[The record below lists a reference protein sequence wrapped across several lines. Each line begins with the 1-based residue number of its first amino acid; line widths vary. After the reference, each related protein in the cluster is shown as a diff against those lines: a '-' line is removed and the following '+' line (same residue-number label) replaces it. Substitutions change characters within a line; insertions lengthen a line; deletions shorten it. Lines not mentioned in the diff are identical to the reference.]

1 MNKINRHETILN
13 RDRVALVVIDIQERL
28 AKAMPKLD
36 EYYRNVGVLIKAFRR
51 LGAPVVVTEQYTKG
65 LGPTVPEIADA
76 LGDFE
81 PIEKM
86 TFSCAGE
93 PKYVEELQATGVN
106 QAVLSGMETHVC
118 VQQTALDLL
127 AAGYQVHVAADAV
140 RSRNK
145 QDWAFSLERMRQVG
159 VIITTTEAIVFEM
172 LVKCGT
178 DEFKD
183 ISKLVK

>member
-1 MNKINRHETILN
+1 MNDTPRHETILS
-13 RDRVALVVIDIQERL
+13 RDRAALVVIDIQERL
-28 AKAMPKLD
+28 ARAMPKLD

-51 LGAPVVVTEQYTKG
+51 LGTPVVVTEQYSKG
-65 LGPTVPEIADA
+65 LGPTVPEISDA

-81 PIEKM
+81 SIEKM

-93 PKYVEELQATGVN
+93 PKYVEAFRATGAV
-106 QAVLSGMETHVC
+106 QAVLCGMETHVC

-140 RSRNK
+140 RSRKK
-145 QDWAFSLERMRQVG
+145 QDWAFSLERMRQADV
-159 VIITTTEAIVFEM
+159 VITTTEAIVFEM

-183 ISKLVK
+183 ISKSIK

>member
-1 MNKINRHETILN
+1 M
-13 RDRVALVVIDIQERL
+13 VIDIQERL
-28 AKAMPKLD
+28 VRAMPKLD
-36 EYYRNVGVLIKAFRR
+36 EYYHNVGILIKAFRR
-51 LGAPVVVTEQYTKG
+51 LGAPVVVTEQYAKG

-76 LGDFE
+76 LGE
-81 PIEKM
+81 SESVEKM

-93 PKYVEELQATGVN
+93 PKYVEELKATGAN
-106 QAVLSGMETHVC
+106 QAVLCGMETHVC
-118 VQQTALDLL
+118 VQQTALDLV

-140 RSRNK
+140 RSRKK
-145 QDWAFSLERMRQVG
+145 QDWIFALERMRQAG
-159 VIITTTEAIVFEM
+159 VIITTTEAIIFEM

>member
-1 MNKINRHETILN
+1 MSEINRHGTILD
-13 RDRVALVVIDIQERL
+13 RDRAALVVIDIQERL
-28 AKAMPKLD
+28 ARVMPKLD

-51 LGAPVVVTEQYTKG
+51 LGVPVVVTQQYTKA

-93 PKYVEELQATGVN
+93 TKYVEALRATGAN
-106 QAVLSGMETHVC
+106 QAVLCGMETHVC
-118 VQQTALDLL
+118 VEQTALDLL

-140 RSRNK
+140 RSRKK
-145 QDWAFSLERMRQVG
+145 QDWAFSLERMRQAG
-159 VIITTTEAIVFEM
+159 VIVTTTEAIVFET

>member
-1 MNKINRHETILN
+1 MNEINRHETILG
-13 RDRVALVVIDIQERL
+13 RDRAALVVIDIQERL
-28 AKAMPKLD
+28 ARAMPKLD
-36 EYYRNVGVLIKAFRR
+36 EYYRNVGILIKVFRR
-51 LGAPVVVTEQYTKG
+51 LSAPIIVTEQYTKG

-86 TFSCAGE
+86 TFSCTGE
-93 PKYVEELQATGVN
+93 PDYIEAFQNTGVN

-127 AAGYQVHVAADAV
+127 AAGHQVHVAADAV
-140 RSRNK
+140 RSRKK
-145 QDWAFSLERMRQVG
+145 QEWAFALERLRQAG

>member
-1 MNKINRHETILN
+1 MKYTKRHETILG
-13 RDRVALVVIDIQERL
+13 RYRAALVVIDIQDRL
-28 AKAMPKLD
+28 ARAMPKLD

-51 LGAPVVVTEQYTKG
+51 LGAPVVVTQQYTKG
-65 LGPTVPEIADA
+65 LGPTVAEITDA
-76 LGDFE
+76 LGEFV

-86 TFSCAGE
+86 TFSCTGE
-93 PKYVEELQATGVN
+93 PNYIEAFQNTGAN
-106 QAVLSGMETHVC
+106 QAVLCGMETHVC

-127 AAGYQVHVAADAV
+127 ATGYQVHVAADAV
-140 RSRNK
+140 RSRKK
-145 QDWAFSLERMRQVG
+145 QDWAFALERMRQAGIV
-159 VIITTTEAIVFEM
+159 ITTAEAIVFEM

>member
-1 MNKINRHETILN
+1 MNEINRHETILS
-13 RDRVALVVIDIQERL
+13 RDRAALVVIDIQERL
-28 AKAMPKLD
+28 TRAMPKLD

-51 LGAPVVVTEQYTKG
+51 LDVPVVVTEQYAKG
-65 LGPTVPEIADA
+65 LGPTTPEITEV

-93 PKYVEELQATGVN
+93 PKYVEAFRATGAN
-106 QAVLSGMETHVC
+106 QAVLCGMETHVC

-140 RSRNK
+140 RSRKK
-145 QDWAFSLERMRQVG
+145 QDWAFSLERMRQAG
-159 VIITTTEAIVFEM
+159 VIITTTEAVVFEL

>member
-1 MNKINRHETILN
+1 MNEINRHETILTRN
-13 RDRVALVVIDIQERL
+13 RAALVVIDIQERL
-28 AKAMPKLD
+28 ARAMPQLD

-51 LGAPVVVTEQYTKG
+51 LGAPVVVTQQYTKG
-65 LGPTVPEIADA
+65 LGPTAPEIADA

-93 PKYVEELQATGVN
+93 TKYVEAFRATGAD
-106 QAVLSGMETHVC
+106 QAVICGMETHVC

-140 RSRNK
+140 RSRKK
-145 QDWAFSLERMRQVG
+145 QDWAFSLERMRQAG
-159 VIITTTEAIVFEM
+159 VVVTTAEAIIFEM

>member
-1 MNKINRHETILN
+1 MNDTNRHETILN
-13 RDRVALVVIDIQERL
+13 RGRAALVVIDIQERL
-28 AKAMPKLD
+28 ARAMPKLD

-51 LGAPVVVTEQYTKG
+51 LATPVVVTEQYTKG

-81 PIEKM
+81 PVEKM

-93 PKYVEELQATGVN
+93 PKYVEELQAIDIN
-106 QAVLSGMETHVC
+106 QAVLCGMETHVC

-127 AAGYQVHVAADAV
+127 AAGHQVHVAADAV
-140 RSRNK
+140 RSRKK
-145 QDWAFSLERMRQVG
+145 QDWAFSLERMRQAG

-172 LVKCGT
+172 LVECGT